1 MSQAA
6 RKAMRRHEAEEL
18 VRVQQQGEGKPII
31 STMFQDHRFVAV
43 GSKLYYSKQWKF
55 FADFLGDY
63 MKMIF
68 GTEWGDEEL
77 KKEWDER
84 HPILRWHHDFCLAQE
99 SVRPSVYD

>member
-84 HPILRWHHDFCLAQE
+84 HPILRW
-99 SVRPSVYD
+99 

>member
-1 MSQAA
+1 
-6 RKAMRRHEAEEL
+6 
-18 VRVQQQGEGKPII
+18 
-31 STMFQDHRFVAV
+31 MFQDHRFVAV

-63 MKMIF
+63 IKMVL

-84 HPILRWHHDFCLAQE
+84 HPILCWYHDYCLAQQASKRRSDGTYSRFQPE
-99 SVRPSVYD
+99 LSIVTLG